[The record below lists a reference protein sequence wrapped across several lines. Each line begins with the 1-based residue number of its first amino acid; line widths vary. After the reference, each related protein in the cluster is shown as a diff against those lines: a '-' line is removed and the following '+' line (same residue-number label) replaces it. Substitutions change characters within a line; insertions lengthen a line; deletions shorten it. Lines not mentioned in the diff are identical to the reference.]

1 MSATFG
7 NRLSPT
13 NFQVVSDMIAKIMC
27 EHFGIPVVVYI
38 DDFILLS
45 PAGYAGI
52 HHQLLLDL
60 LNLFGFPISNKEDG
74 KVLGKVGVPTDVLG
88 LNYVTGL
95 DGTIELKVPD
105 AKLLTLK
112 LEVDV
117 LRNKNE

>member
-1 MSATFG
+1 
-7 NRLSPT
+7 
-13 NFQVVSDMIAKIMC
+13 MIAKIMC